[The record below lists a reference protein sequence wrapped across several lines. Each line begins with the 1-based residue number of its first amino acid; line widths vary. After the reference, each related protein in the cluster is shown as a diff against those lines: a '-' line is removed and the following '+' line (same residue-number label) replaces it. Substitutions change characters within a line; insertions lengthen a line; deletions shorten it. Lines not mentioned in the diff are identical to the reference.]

1 MPGLASAPHG
11 KPGTHAAASRPPLR
25 IALIAGEAS
34 GDQLGAGLLQALA
47 RQWPQAQF
55 AGVGGPGMARAGM
68 ELWSDYSPL
77 AVMGLAEVLR
87 HLPRLLRFRR
97 QLVGRLRQWQP
108 DLFIGIDAPDFNLGV
123 EKRLKRAGIRTVHY
137 VSPSVWAWRAGRTAS
152 IAASTDKVLCLFPME
167 PALYHQ
173 HGVQARFVGHPM
185 ADRFPLQPD
194 RAQAR
199 QALAVPAQAPLL
211 AVLPGSRQGE
221 IRRLLPVFVQV
232 CRQLLAADPA
242 LHILLPAAN
251 DACREQIARLLAD
264 VGKALE
270 PARRDG
276 RLRLLD
282 GQAHQALV
290 AADAALLA
298 SGTAALEAALAKCPM
313 LVAYRVSGLTRLL
326 VRATGL
332 LKVERFSLPNVLHDG
347 PLVPEF
353 IQDGCTPEAIT
364 PALQELLRSPAA
376 QQRQIEGFK
385 AIHRQLLAP
394 QGASV
399 AAAVAVADLLAPGA
413 AAGAGCERTE

>member
-1 MPGLASAPHG
+1 MNI
-11 KPGTHAAASRPPLR
+11 AATPPADTPPRPLR
-25 IALIAGEAS
+25 IALVAGEAS
-34 GDQLGAGLLQALA
+34 GDQLGAGLIQALA

-87 HLPRLLRFRR
+87 HLPRLLRFRGR
-97 QLVGRLRQWQP
+97 LVKRLRQWQP

-152 IAASTDKVLCLFPME
+152 IAASADQVLCLFPME
-167 PALYHQ
+167 PPLYRR
-173 HGVQARFVGHPM
+173 HGVDARFVGHPM
-185 ADRFPLQPD
+185 ADHFPMHPD
-194 RAQAR
+194 RSQAR
-199 QALAVPAQAPLL
+199 QALAVPADVPLL
-211 AVLPGSRQGE
+211 ALLPGSRQGE
-221 IRRLLPVFVQV
+221 IDRLFPVFAQVCRRLLEAEPG
-232 CRQLLAADPA
+232 

-251 DACREQIARLLAD
+251 GACREQIETLLAGAGTGLD
-264 VGKALE
+264 H
-270 PARRDG
+270 ARSTG

-282 GQAHQALV
+282 GQAHEALT

-313 LVAYRVSGLTRLL
+313 LVAYRVAGLTRLL
-326 VRATGL
+326 IRATGL
-332 LKVERFSLPNVLHDG
+332 LKVERFSLPNILHGG

-353 IQDGCTPEAIT
+353 IQDDCTPQAIT
-364 PALQELLRSPAA
+364 PALLDLLRSPAA
-376 QQRQIEGFK
+376 RQRQADAFL

-394 QGASV
+394 EGAS
-399 AAAVAVADLLAPGA
+399 GA
-413 AAGAGCERTE
+413 AAKAVAELLARTRPNGGGPAEQP